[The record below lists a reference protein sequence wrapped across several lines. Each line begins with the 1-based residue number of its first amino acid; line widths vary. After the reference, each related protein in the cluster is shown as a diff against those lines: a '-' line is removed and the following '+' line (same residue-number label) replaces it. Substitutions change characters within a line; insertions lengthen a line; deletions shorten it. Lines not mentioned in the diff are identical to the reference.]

1 MLIGGM
7 AGASSTPLRDREGKA
22 DAQQRRRTAPA
33 IPMDAGADSFS
44 GSSKRV
50 TEMKLIGLALTGLF
64 SLAYAGSVD
73 PAEYPDPEAAV
84 TIIATD
90 TLRDV
95 AVAVY
100 DRQHP
105 MIYVNPTRM
114 QRFGQQLADFFL
126 AHEFG
131 HIHYHH
137 TRANALT
144 ADRQRRDA
152 LMQSRELEA
161 DCYAAAT
168 LGRSDRRAVLEAAR
182 FFGQMGPYRFDREHP
197 SGSQRAARILACL
210 PAEPSTSE

>member
-1 MLIGGM
+1 
-7 AGASSTPLRDREGKA
+7 
-22 DAQQRRRTAPA
+22 
-33 IPMDAGADSFS
+33 MDAGADSFS
-44 GSSKRV
+44 GSRKQV
-50 TEMKLIGLALTGLF
+50 TKMKLVGMALTGLL

-84 TIIATD
+84 TVIATD

-95 AVAVY
+95 AVALY

-105 MIYVNPTRM
+105 TIYVNPTRM
-114 QRFGQQLADFFL
+114 QRFGQQLGDFFL

-131 HIHYHH
+131 HIHFRH
-137 TRANALT
+137 TRANALN
-144 ADRQRRDA
+144 ADRDRRDA

-168 LGRSDRRAVLEAAR
+168 LGRSDRRAVLAAAQ

-210 PAEPSTSE
+210 PSEPRSPE

>member
-1 MLIGGM
+1 V
-7 AGASSTPLRDREGKA
+7 
-22 DAQQRRRTAPA
+22 
-33 IPMDAGADSFS
+33 DAGADSFS
-44 GSSKRV
+44 GSSKQV
-50 TEMKLIGLALTGLF
+50 TEMKLIGLALTGLL

-105 MIYVNPTRM
+105 MIYVNPIRM
-114 QRFGQQLADFFL
+114 QRFGQQLGDFFL

-131 HIHYHH
+131 HIHFHH
-137 TRANALT
+137 TRANALN
-144 ADRQRRDA
+144 ADRQKRDA

-182 FFGQMGPYRFDREHP
+182 FFGQLGPYRFDRDHP

-210 PAEPSTSE
+210 PAEQAPSE